1 MEQSQASDE
10 IRNRV
15 ERLRSEI
22 AFHNHRYYVLDDPV
36 VSDEEYDRL
45 FRELQALEREHPDL
59 WDPNS
64 PTQRVGAQPSERFE
78 QYRHVLPMYSLDNGM
93 TLEDW
98 REFVARIER
107 HFEESLKAAL
117 SEALGTGSDQRRED
131 ELRRSVRAA
140 VRQAVADGDG
150 TALRGRLL
158 ALAESAGRRV
168 ASEEALSVVDE
179 AWPRL
184 PLALRQFWIDPKL
197 DGLAVE
203 LIYERG
209 VLVRAA
215 TRGDGEVGEDV
226 TRNMRT
232 VKNLPLVLAPPR
244 LGVPELLEVRGEVV
258 MRTREFLQLNER
270 QAQRGEK
277 VFANP
282 RNAAAGSV
290 RQLDPRVTDQ
300 RPLRFF
306 AYGIGRVELPA
317 GQSWRTQEEIVHGL
331 GELGFAIPPQATR
344 CDRPEEVESAFLA
357 FLENRAGMPF
367 EIDGLVAKLN
377 RVDLQR
383 FLGFTAR
390 APRWALALKFPA
402 HQAETVLRD
411 IQIQVGR
418 TGVLTPT
425 AVLEPVTVGGVTVTS
440 ATLHNESHIREK
452 GLRIGD
458 RVIVQRAGDVIPE
471 IVRPLLERRDGSER
485 DYVFPT
491 QCPVC
496 STEVVLASESKRI
509 WRCLNI
515 SCPAVLRQSIIHFVS
530 KAGLDIEGVGRKW
543 IEILIDRGMV
553 RSPADLFELTKED
566 LLNLPR
572 MGDRLASNFVDSIA
586 NARVGATLPRLLSA
600 LGIPHVGEETAK
612 LLSDSFG
619 SLDELAAASRER
631 LEGLPGISS
640 KISEGIREFFDNPSN
655 LELLERFR
663 SLGLWPVALHLR
675 ESAAGPLSG
684 KKVIFTGRLS
694 MPRSAAEAMAKS
706 AGAEIA
712 SSISRKVDYLVAGEE
727 AGNKLEKARTLG
739 VPVIGEQEFFELI
752 GN

>member
-1 MEQSQASDE
+1 MEQSQASEE

-15 ERLRSEI
+15 ERLRAEI

-59 WDPNS
+59 WDQNS

-78 QYRHVLPMYSLDNGM
+78 QYRHALPMYSLDNGM
-93 TLEDW
+93 TLQDW

-117 SEALGTGSDQRRED
+117 SVALGTGPDQRRED

-140 VRQAVADGDG
+140 VRDAFAGGDG
-150 TALRGRLL
+150 IALRTRLL
-158 ALAESAGRRV
+158 TFADSAGRKGD
-168 ASEEALSVVDE
+168 AEEALSALDE

-184 PLALRQFWIDPKL
+184 PHALRQFWIDPKL

-203 LIYERG
+203 LIYEG
-209 VLVRAA
+209 GMLIRAA

-232 VKNLPLVLAPPR
+232 VKNLPLVLGRPGR
-244 LGVPELLEVRGEVV
+244 EVPELLEVRGEVV
-258 MRTREFLQLNER
+258 MRTREFLQLNLR
-270 QAQRGEK
+270 QAERGEK

-290 RQLDPRVTDQ
+290 RQLDPRITDQ

-306 AYGIGRVELPA
+306 AYGIGRVELPG
-317 GQSWRTQEEIVHGL
+317 GQAWRTQEEIVHGL
-331 GELGFAIPPQATR
+331 AGLGFAIPPQATR
-344 CDRPEEVESAFLA
+344 CDRPEEVEAAFLS
-357 FLENRAGMPF
+357 FLENRSGMPF

-452 GLRIGD
+452 GLKIGD
-458 RVIVQRAGDVIPE
+458 RVVVQRAGDVIPE
-471 IVRPLLERRDGSER
+471 IVRPLVEKRDGSER
-485 DYVFPT
+485 DYLFPT

-509 WRCLNI
+509 WRCVNI

-530 KAGLDIEGVGRKW
+530 KGGLDIEGVGRKW

-566 LLNLPR
+566 LLSLPR
-572 MGDRLASNFVDSIA
+572 MGDKLASNFVDSIE
-586 NARVGATLPRLLSA
+586 NARRQASLPRLLSA
-600 LGIPHVGEETAK
+600 LGIPNVGEETAK
-612 LLSDSFG
+612 LLAESFG
-619 SLDELAAASRER
+619 SLDELASASRER
-631 LEGLPGISS
+631 LETLPGISS
-640 KISEGIREFFDNPSN
+640 KISEQIREFFDNPSN

-663 SLGLWPVALHLR
+663 GIGLWPASQRRR
-675 ESAAGPLSG
+675 ESATGPLAG

-694 MPRSAAEAMAKS
+694 MPRSTAESLAKG

-727 AGNKLEKARTLG
+727 AGSKLVKASTLG

-752 GN
+752 RN